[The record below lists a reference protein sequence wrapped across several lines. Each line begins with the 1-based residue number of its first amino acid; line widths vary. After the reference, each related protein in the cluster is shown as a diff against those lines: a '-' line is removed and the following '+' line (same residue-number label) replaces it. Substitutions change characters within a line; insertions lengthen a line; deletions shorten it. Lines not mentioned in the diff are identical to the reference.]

1 MSVLLGIGGDERVAS
16 AMSNADMRGRLEQ
29 VNAELARSNRELEE
43 FAYVASHDL
52 KSPLI
57 VVSGFLELL
66 KRTKAEQ
73 LDEDAHGYVD
83 AAMRGASRMQQL
95 IEDLLTF
102 SRVGRTDHASEWVDL
117 NAIVAQLLM
126 DWESAVRDAGGNVH
140 VGPLPSVLG
149 DATMLRQLF
158 ENLVSNSIKFRR
170 PGVDLVIEITAE
182 RRRGEWLVRVSDNG
196 IGIPAEHRESIF
208 TMFSRLEQSTD
219 RPGSGIGLAIC
230 HRVVQAHGG
239 RLWVEDGTAGG
250 AQMCFTLPAD
260 VQDLG

>member
-1 MSVLLGIGGDERVAS
+1 MSVLSGIRGDERVRDE
-16 AMSNADMRGRLEQ
+16 MSSADMRGRLEE
-29 VNAELARSNRELEE
+29 VNADLARSNRELEE

-57 VVSGFLELL
+57 VVSGFLDLL

-73 LDEDAHGYVD
+73 LDDDAHSYVD
-83 AAMRGASRMQQL
+83 AALRGAARMEQL

-102 SRVGRTDHASEWVDL
+102 SRVGRTDQASEWVDL
-117 NAIVAQLLM
+117 GAVVAELSN
-126 DWESAVRDAGGNVH
+126 DWASAVRDAGGELC
-140 VGPLPSVLG
+140 VGPMPSVLG
-149 DATMLRQLF
+149 DAALLRQLL
-158 ENLVSNSIKFRR
+158 ENLVSNSVKFRR
-170 PGVDLVIEITAE
+170 PGVDLVIELAAE
-182 RRRGEWLVRVSDNG
+182 RRRGEWLVSVSDNG
-196 IGIPAEHRESIF
+196 IGIPSEHRESIF

-250 AQMCFTLPAD
+250 VQMCFTLPAD